1 MAGKGKHYL
10 IFDFGASGGRAM
22 VASFDGRRAQME
34 VTYRF
39 ENGPVLAAGTL
50 YWDILRLASELK
62 LGLQASLR
70 KYPDIESLAL
80 DTWGC
85 DFGFIDKNGKL
96 LGNPVTY
103 RDKPRHERSGELYRI
118 LPRRELF
125 QLCGGS
131 TIEIMGLYQLF
142 AYKCDD
148 APELREGRQLLMIP
162 DLLNYLLTG
171 RPVSEYT
178 NATMALVC
186 DQKAKGWEKRILRR
200 LGIPETILGELIMP
214 GQLIGPIQKAVCEEL
229 AIRPLPV
236 VAPATHDTA
245 SAVTGIPV
253 VDGRKHWAF
262 ISTGTWSIAGVETSE
277 PIITDACF
285 ESGYGNNAIADGRNM
300 LVNYITGLWIIQ
312 QCRKKWMAEEGREIS
327 WEDIVRHSEAAGPST
342 AFIDV
347 DDASFGL
354 PHADMPG
361 VIVEA
366 CRKSGQH
373 LEESIGA
380 VARCVYESL
389 VLKYRANLETLE
401 KLTGRRLDLL
411 HLVGGGVQ
419 NRTLCQW
426 TADAMDIPVT
436 AGPIET
442 TSVGNLL
449 MQLKCAGE
457 ISTLEQ
463 GREISLRSSE
473 VSRYEPKGRAA
484 WDEAFDRYRRLLSRR
499 AGAEGA

>member
-1 MAGKGKHYL
+1 MGARHYL

-22 VASFDGRRAQME
+22 VASFDGRRAQID

-39 ENGPVLAAGTL
+39 ENGPVMAMGTL
-50 YWDILRLASELK
+50 YWDILRLVSELK

-70 KYPDIESLAL
+70 KYPDIVSLAL

-103 RDKPRHERSGELYRI
+103 RDKPRHERSGALYKI

-142 AYKCDD
+142 SYKCDD
-148 APELREGRQLLMIP
+148 APEMREGSQLLMIP
-162 DLLNYLLTG
+162 DLLNYVLTG
-171 RPVSEYT
+171 RPCTEYT

-186 DQKAKGWEKRILRR
+186 DQNAKAWEKRILRR
-200 LGIPETILGELIMP
+200 LGIPESILGELIMP
-214 GQLIGPIQKAVCEEL
+214 GELIGPIQKVVCEEL

-253 VDGRKHWAF
+253 VNSRKHWAF
-262 ISTGTWSIAGVETSE
+262 ISTGTWSIAGVETPK

-285 ESGYGNNAIADGRNM
+285 ESGYGNNAIAYGRNM

-312 QCRKKWMAEEGREIS
+312 QCRKKWMADAGSTIS
-327 WEDIVRHSEAAGPST
+327 WEEIVRRSEDAGPST

-347 DDASFGL
+347 DNPSFGL

-361 VIVEA
+361 LIVEA
-366 CRKSGQH
+366 CRKSGQR
-373 LEESIGA
+373 LEASIGA

-401 KLTGRRLDLL
+401 RLTGRRLDLL

-426 TADAMDIPVT
+426 TADAMGIPVN

-449 MQLKCAGE
+449 MQLKCTGE
-457 ISTLEQ
+457 IATLEQ
-463 GREISLRSSE
+463 GREISLHSSE
-473 VSRYEPKGRAA
+473 VSRFEPKGRAA
-484 WDEAFDRYRRLLSRR
+484 WDEAFGQYRGMLLRR
-499 AGAEGA
+499 GETEDA